1 MTTHS
6 GKKNILIICPSPKGT
21 NPGQRLKYEQYLS
34 AFEEAGYVITISSFQ
49 SKRFWKIIYK
59 EGYIL
64 EKIFWTFIGY
74 CKRTYDLM
82 RLPFYDGVYIFMA
95 ITPIGPPIF
104 ERLAHFLNKRI
115 IFDIEDMA
123 FISASSEANRWI
135 EKLKGK
141 KKYYYLVKNAQHVI
155 TSSPGLSKT
164 INHLNANNTPITATF
179 DTDRFVPA
187 TNYSNDAVLTIGWTG
202 SHSTIQYLHLLDN
215 VFIALAKQRKFK
227 LIVISNSQYECD
239 GLDIEIENIQWTE
252 KNEVTDLQRIDIGV
266 YPVPIEPW
274 VLGKSGCKTITYM
287 SMGIPSV
294 STAYGNAAETVVDD
308 EENGFLV
315 LNEIDW
321 VERLKDLIDSQE
333 LRKQIATNARMK
345 AVNCFSVEANKKIYL
360 KIFEEVFNSN

>member
-1 MTTHS
+1 MTS
-6 GKKNILIICPSPKGT
+6 QFEQKRILIICPSPKGT

-59 EGYIL
+59 EGYIF

-82 RLPFYDGVYIFMA
+82 RLPFYDGAYIFMA

-104 ERLAHFLNKRI
+104 EGLAHFLNKKI

-123 FISASSEANRWI
+123 FISASSEANRWM
-135 EKLKGK
+135 EKLKGT
-141 KKYYYLVKNAQHVI
+141 KKYYYLVKRARHVI

-179 DTDRFVPA
+179 DTNRFVPK
-187 TNYSNDAVLTIGWTG
+187 TDYSNDDVLTIGWTG

-227 LIVISNSQYECD
+227 LLVISNSQYECE
-239 GLDIEIENIQWTE
+239 GLDIENVQWTE
-252 KNEVTDLQRIDIGV
+252 KNEVSDLQRIDIGV

-294 STAYGNAAETVVDD
+294 STAYGNAKETVVDD

-315 LNEIDW
+315 LEDIDW
-321 VERLKDLIDSQE
+321 VERLKQLIDSQE
-333 LRKQIATNARMK
+333 LRKQIGAKARVK
-345 AVNCFSVEANKKIYL
+345 AVGCFSVEANKSKYL
-360 KIFEEVFNSN
+360 KIFEEVFR